1 MSSPTRYMYPIN
13 NRDKYKAYILFTPI
27 EKRGPTYE
35 QKEVIRGPSSARS
48 SDMSFPNT
56 PPPGTRR
63 IVTVGGAVDEVIDA
77 TKKTANSVG
86 RFFENSKL
94 TAGTER
100 YLNESVALYMPT
112 PVTIADGVSINNA
125 DLGILGA
132 STATAI
138 EQGSGVVSAI
148 GDAVGTAGKSLIEGL
163 KGNLSGDAA
172 SLLASRVA
180 AGLPGQTDAVRG
192 ALRVTPNP
200 NTRMIFRS
208 VNIRE
213 FSFDFKMVPTSVEEQ
228 NHIRNIVSFF
238 RRNLYPETIPLEG
251 LDTSV
256 SAGYKFPNI
265 FQVNLIY
272 DGRDLGEKNPNLSF
286 KHMYLKSFSASYNNT
301 GGFYKD
307 GEFNEVSIQVAF
319 AEEFTLDKKDA
330 MTNQS
335 PKSLIAKNQADTRT
349 RSALNDRARGIN
361 RGF

>member
-1 MSSPTRYMYPIN
+1 MTSARFMYPIN

-27 EKRGPTYE
+27 EKRGPSYE
-35 QKEVIRGPSSARS
+35 KKRAIDKASNARS
-48 SDMSFPNT
+48 SDISFPNS

-63 IVTVGGAVDEVIDA
+63 VVTTGDVIDA
-77 TKKTANSVG
+77 GKDALSETVNALG
-86 RFFENSKL
+86 GFFKDSKL
-94 TAGTER
+94 ESGTET

-132 STATAI
+132 TTATAM
-138 EQGSGVVSAI
+138 EQGGDVTAALGAAI
-148 GDAVGTAGKSLIEGL
+148 GSAGKSLVDGL

-172 SLLASRVA
+172 ALVTSRVA

-200 NTRMIFRS
+200 NTRMIFKA

-228 NHIRNIVSFF
+228 QHIKNIVSFF
-238 RRNLYPETIPLEG
+238 RTNLYPETIPLEG
-251 LDTSV
+251 FDTSV
-256 SAGYKFPNI
+256 SAGYKFPNL
-265 FQVNLIY
+265 FQVNLMY

-301 GGFYKD
+301 GGFYED
-307 GEFNEVSIQVAF
+307 GEFNEVNIQVAF
-319 AEEFTLDKKDA
+319 AEEFTLDKNDA
-330 MTNQS
+330 SINQS
-335 PKSLIAKNQADTRT
+335 AKSRMDAVQRT
-349 RSALNDRARGIN
+349 RSVLADRARGVN

>member
-1 MSSPTRYMYPIN
+1 MTSARFMYPIN

-27 EKRGPTYE
+27 EKRGPSYE
-35 QKEVIRGPSSARS
+35 KKRAIDKASNARS
-48 SDMSFPNT
+48 SDISFPNS

-63 IVTVGGAVDEVIDA
+63 VVTTGDVIDA
-77 TKKTANSVG
+77 GKDALSETVNALG
-86 RFFENSKL
+86 GFFKDSKL
-94 TAGTER
+94 ESGTET

-112 PVTIADGVSINNA
+112 PVTIADQVSINNA

-132 STATAI
+132 TTATAM
-138 EQGSGVVSAI
+138 EQGGDVTAALGAAI
-148 GDAVGTAGKSLIEGL
+148 GSAGKSLVDGL

-172 SLLASRVA
+172 ALVTSRVA

-200 NTRMIFRS
+200 NTRMIFKA

-228 NHIRNIVSFF
+228 QHIKNIVSFF
-238 RRNLYPETIPLEG
+238 RTNLYPETIPLEG
-251 LDTSV
+251 FDTSV
-256 SAGYKFPNI
+256 SAGYKFPNL
-265 FQVNLIY
+265 FQVNLMY

-301 GGFYKD
+301 GGFYED
-307 GEFNEVSIQVAF
+307 GEFNEVSIQVSF

-335 PKSLIAKNQADTRT
+335 AKSRMDAVQRT
-349 RSALNDRARGIN
+349 RSVLADRARGVN